1 MDSSLLHIVPEQAIH
16 CAAQKLGRDK
26 LVKTGCYD
34 TDLDILRNQ
43 LTFKRFH
50 S

>member
-1 MDSSLLHIVPEQAIH
+1 MNISVLHIVPEQAIH

-50 S
+50 F